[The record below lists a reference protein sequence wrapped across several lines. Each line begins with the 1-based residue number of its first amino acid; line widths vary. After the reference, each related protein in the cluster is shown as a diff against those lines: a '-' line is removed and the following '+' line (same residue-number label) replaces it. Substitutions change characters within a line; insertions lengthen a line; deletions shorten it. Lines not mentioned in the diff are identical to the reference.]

1 MAPLSKLL
9 RVYKM
14 LNFISERKKKRLI
27 AVYNSREVCDLINK
41 ASLFSGSR
49 WLVNNTYNIT
59 LNIASVN
66 VTQ

>member
-1 MAPLSKLL
+1 MASLSKLL

-14 LNFISERKKKRLI
+14 LNFISERLI